1 MVRKIKAKAI
11 LRPNDQG
18 LSGRDDSQISGNREV
33 ERGRGAVRL
42 DHRGNRLS
50 GRGVLLQF
58 FLSNWGRCRL

>member
-1 MVRKIKAKAI
+1 MSRFPVCGDDVDDVKGI
-11 LRPNDQG
+11 LIARSLG
-18 LSGRDDSQISGNREV
+18 IAV

>member
-18 LSGRDDSQISGNREV
+18 LSGRTIARSLGIAV

-58 FLSNWGRCRL
+58 FLSYWGRCRL